1 MNSYYKI
8 LKKPLFLIFI
18 LILRYNKSCSSDRNG
33 GSRLIGKYTKSL
45 LLENKE
51 SYLIPAE
58 NVATVLYS
66 HPLEHAL
73 LVLSKVG
80 YSKIPVLDSSDHLV
94 GLISLANIVDRMMD
108 LDGFNS
114 EILDGLSVADV
125 MEVDV
130 ASLRQ
135 EDDLEDALH
144 LLVDASFL
152 PIVDEDNVFGGI
164 ITRKEVLKSV
174 NHLVHEVERR
184 YEFVAR
190 EKEVN
195 EKLNN

>member
-1 MNSYYKI
+1 M
-8 LKKPLFLIFI
+8 
-18 LILRYNKSCSSDRNG
+18 
-33 GSRLIGKYTKSL
+33 
-45 LLENKE
+45 
-51 SYLIPAE
+51 IPAE

-80 YSKIPVLDSSDHLV
+80 YSKIPVLDSSDRFV
-94 GLISLANIVDRMMD
+94 GLISLADIVDKMMD

-114 EILDGLSVADV
+114 DVLEGLSVSDV
-125 MEVDV
+125 MEVNV
-130 ASLRQ
+130 ATLKQ

-152 PIVDEDNVFGGI
+152 PIVDEDNIFEGI

-174 NHLVHEVERR
+174 NHLVHEVEKR
-184 YEFVAR
+184 YEFVP
-190 EKEVN
+190 KEN
-195 EKLNN
+195 TIEEELNI

>member
-1 MNSYYKI
+1 M
-8 LKKPLFLIFI
+8 
-18 LILRYNKSCSSDRNG
+18 
-33 GSRLIGKYTKSL
+33 
-45 LLENKE
+45 
-51 SYLIPAE
+51 IPAE

-80 YSKIPVLDSSDHLV
+80 YSKIPVLDSSDCLV
-94 GLISLANIVDRMMD
+94 GLISLADIVDKMMGI
-108 LDGFNS
+108 DGFNS
-114 EILDGLSVADV
+114 NIFDGLSVSDV
-125 MEVDV
+125 MEVNV
-130 ASLRQ
+130 AALKQ

-152 PIVDEDNVFGGI
+152 PIVDEDNTFEGI

-184 YEFVAR
+184 YELIPR
-190 EKEVN
+190 VN
-195 EKLNN
+195 EIKEELNI

>member
-8 LKKPLFLIFI
+8 LKKALFIFFPFF
-18 LILRYNKSCSSDRNG
+18 LRYNKKCSSNRNG

-51 SYLIPAE
+51 TFMIPAE

-80 YSKIPVLDSSDHLV
+80 YSKIPVLDSSDRFV
-94 GLISLANIVDRMMD
+94 GLISLADIVDKMMD

-114 EILDGLSVADV
+114 DVLEGLSVSDV
-125 MEVDV
+125 MEVNV
-130 ASLRQ
+130 ATLKQ

-152 PIVDEDNVFGGI
+152 PIVDEDNIFEGI

-174 NHLVHEVERR
+174 NHLVHEVEKR
-184 YEFVAR
+184 YEFVP
-190 EKEVN
+190 KEN
-195 EKLNN
+195 TIEEELNI